1 MTWVLI
7 FALITVVSVVIALN
21 KKKPVFLIVPFLS
34 VFIFM
39 LVKIIMIPVPF
50 WETIRFIFNLRG

>member
-1 MTWVLI
+1 MIWVLI
-7 FALITVVSVVIALN
+7 FAVITVVSVVIALN
-21 KKKPVFLIVPFLS
+21 KKKPFFLIVPFLS

-50 WETIRFIFNLRG
+50 WETIRFIFNLRS

>member
-7 FALITVVSVVIALN
+7 FAAITVLSVVIALN
-21 KKKPVFLIVPFLS
+21 KKRPIFLVVPFLS